1 MPREALQEG
10 LLVWCPWLAGTGG
23 ADANM
28 DCMSTESCELLG
40 LDTVDAD
47 SSSLGQPGVGC
58 PLMHLNLCSSLQS
71 STQSAMVWA
80 AT

>member
-1 MPREALQEG
+1 M
-10 LLVWCPWLAGTGG
+10 WCPWLAGTGG

-58 PLMHLNLCSSLQS
+58 PLMHLICVHPCSQVPKVQWSGLPRH
-71 STQSAMVWA
+71 
-80 AT
+80 